1 MRKYIDEIENL
12 IELQL
17 KKIKGIAFIKLEGFE
32 SPYIYKEVCKY
43 FKNSPKVKLEAK
55 MSKEKYEEFENEA
68 KKDWETSISFL
79 KENGYVNFDSTMT
92 DTRNSIVNI
101 EETNK
106 NYNLILLMGTE
117 VVEDKGGL
125 ADFYTINPQSI
136 INKLQKNYSL
146 WLKDDY
152 EEIFRNKDNERA
164 FNTLFKVIFKNASID
179 LIKFSNLME
188 EIISLDLSTIN
199 EIIEEVCFNLS
210 EYYCI
215 PSIRNK
221 KSIPKVS
228 SLKNGKISAASI
240 IEKSAQFIERTK
252 FRNGLKSKEIKKY
265 EEKLNEYADKYQIVV
280 EDAFPSEDAIF
291 SSYNEFKN
299 EILNFIRGKKNAELK
314 KTFLKIDYA
323 IIDEIFKFK
332 LSSPEKIDDPKEKE
346 INITG
351 EPLEVYGKAIIK
363 SIIRHKA
370 KSGVI
375 PEKVIFQLNEMKLV
389 NDDEQDYDGKNCRL
403 YYSLCSRL
411 GGIINFFNDDEN
423 EFKVEYFDG
432 KDPFDTNEERPK
444 IKLIKSLTEL
454 CKIKFEI
461 ISISEETEDKFILN
475 YCFNPMDSWLN
486 DYMLLNKDNIIG
498 DENEEFKLPLYI
510 ECDNI
515 QDYMSCEVEEEFFI
529 KLQKI
534 KMRVLN
540 FKDLAINNNHSDL
553 ENRISNTFGKLKESC
568 KEFIMIVKNKGIYST
583 FVEKNVCSKLFKR
596 YVELLNIIKE
606 NYDNFTSQEKENI
619 YLFLNLFLI
628 GDSTLEGSKSGKL
641 KNVIMPP
648 YHPIML
654 EKILC
659 RCNYIKSSFYE
670 ILDFISIN
678 TNIKEKN
685 AMDKFD
691 TDLKMCSINSGMD
704 IYSFSSLQKDDVDV
718 GKLLGKYALYSS
730 NKYSFEIISNSRIRN
745 DIIEYEDINL
755 KDMTKK
761 SYKSDII
768 TNNIVEYIKTFP
780 ARADGINLLFVNPD
794 DMQHIVSGIH
804 SAIDEIKKFVVDIS
818 IQVRILIPFSRIGGK
833 EYLRY
838 WLDNCFIDDDDVDIK
853 TYLNYIDLGSD
864 KLKKYIENEDITY
877 VYKILDYK
885 FIDFIKS
892 NNIQAKSDSKYPATY
907 VPMPVSISQNNRK
920 IDISQRQFEASN
932 SYLQLLHKVLRP
944 NEEEAEYTVI
954 KTMEINEK
962 NIDLIGYIH
971 EKSRWV
977 VCLDES
983 IDKSIINKK
992 NSKVIAFSTGKGD
1005 FGELNTTLSAR
1016 EDILKDLQLR
1026 LKERLLYTFGK
1037 WNDDI
1042 ADKAAQNCINISKD
1056 LDGARLMIALSP
1068 QNTQLHNYLAYVLT
1082 MQVININSKNNLVI
1096 RNLINLDNYS
1106 HWFKD
1111 DLQNY
1116 AQKSS
1121 LRPDFMVLE
1130 IENYDGLLFDKNPI
1144 KIKITVIECK
1154 MAKENEEHV
1163 KKAKRQMLEGL
1174 KKLSDKFSPHNNSVN
1189 KRYWFNQLYR
1199 ALIFSK
1205 INLNDNTVG
1214 YDVLINKISDIYNG
1228 NYEIEW
1234 NGSIYTYWINIDS
1247 DKMIT
1252 EDIDI
1257 PEDFDVNVNSI
1268 QYNSAGQLYIQKLL
1282 LPKEIEDN
1290 FKIEFNEE
1298 EEKKEELVFEK
1309 LGDDENELANKKE
1322 TIISSEDKIDSK
1334 EKEEFNYEKDEEDI
1348 KNAAEENKDNNIT
1361 SSETIHDSEDKNI
1374 KIDKN
1379 EYVRFLLGEDIRT
1392 KEKIY
1397 WEYKHKDLNNRH
1409 LLINGNSGSGKT
1421 YCIQALIL
1429 EAVKNNISVI
1439 VFDYTD
1445 GFTESKLSPILLKN
1459 LGDKFESRL
1468 VKYEKFPI
1476 NPFKK
1481 GTILIGNKE
1490 VQELDQDIANRIAD
1504 SFAKVYNFGEQQR
1517 SAIYSAVKE
1526 GLKKYGD
1533 SMTLAVLRDMLVNED
1548 NKSAKT
1554 VLSKVEALVDYE
1566 PFLSNTDFT
1575 WKNIIDEKGKMY
1587 VIQLSGYSRE
1597 IQVILTE
1604 LILWDIWN
1612 YAVKYGNE
1620 ETPIPII
1627 LDEAQNLSHDE
1638 NSPSGKILAE
1648 GRKFGISGWYAT
1660 QFMAGRLSP
1669 GEIGNLQQAA
1679 QKLYF
1684 SPPEQSTLEVG
1695 KYIDI
1700 SSEESK
1706 VWAEKL
1712 RKLVKGQCVTVGYKA
1727 KEKNFGKYE
1736 PRIIKITSLEERI

>member
-1 MRKYIDEIENL
+1 MKKYIDEIENL

-43 FKNSPKVKLEAK
+43 FKNSSKVKLEAK

-92 DTRNSIVNI
+92 DIRNSIVNI
-101 EETNK
+101 EKTNE

-117 VVEDKGGL
+117 AVEDKGGL

-136 INKLQKNYSL
+136 ISILQKNYSS
-146 WLKDDY
+146 WLRDDY
-152 EEIFRNKDNERA
+152 EEIFRNKDNEKA
-164 FNTLFKVIFKNASID
+164 FNTLFKVIFKNVSID

-188 EIISLDLSTIN
+188 EIISLGLSTID
-199 EIIEEVCFNLS
+199 EIIEEVCFKLS

-215 PSIRNK
+215 PSIKSK

-228 SLKNGKISAASI
+228 SLKSGRISAASI

-265 EEKLNEYADKYQIVV
+265 EERLNEYADKYQIIV
-280 EDAFPSEDAIF
+280 EDVFPSENPIF

-299 EILNFIRGKKNAELK
+299 EILNFIRGKNNVELK
-314 KTFLKIDYA
+314 KIFLKIDYA

-332 LSSPEKIDDPKEKE
+332 LSSSEIIDPKEKE
-346 INITG
+346 INIIG
-351 EPLEVYGKAIIK
+351 EPLEVYCKAIIK
-363 SIIRHKA
+363 SVIRHKD
-370 KSGVI
+370 KCGVI
-375 PEKVIFQLNEMKLV
+375 PEKVIFKLNEMKLV
-389 NDDEQDYDGKNCRL
+389 NDEQNDDGKNCRL

-411 GGIINFFNDDEN
+411 GGILDFLNDDEN
-423 EFKVEYFDG
+423 KLKVEYFDG
-432 KDPFDTNEERPK
+432 KDPFDANKEIPR
-444 IKLIKSLTEL
+444 IKSIKSLTEL

-461 ISISEETEDKFILN
+461 TSISEDIEDKFILN

-486 DYMLLNKDNIIG
+486 DYMILNKGNSISD
-498 DENEEFKLPLYI
+498 DNEEFKLPLYI
-510 ECDNI
+510 ECDNM
-515 QDYMSCEVEEEFFI
+515 QDYMCCEVEEEFFT

-534 KMRVLN
+534 EMRVFD

-553 ENRISNTFGKLKESC
+553 ENRISNVFGKLKENC
-568 KEFIMIVKNKGIYST
+568 KEFIKSVKSKGIYST
-583 FVEKNVCSKLFKR
+583 FIEKNVCSKLFKR

-606 NYDNFTSQEKENI
+606 NYDNFTSQEKENL

-628 GDSTLEGSKSGKL
+628 GDSTLEGSKNGKL

-678 TNIKEKN
+678 TKIKEKN
-685 AMDKFD
+685 IMDNFD
-691 TDLKMCSINSGMD
+691 TNLKMCSINSGMD
-704 IYSFSSLQKDDVDV
+704 IYSFSSLDDVDV
-718 GKLLGKYALYSS
+718 GRLLGKYALYSS
-730 NKYSFEIISNSRIRN
+730 NKYSSEIISNSRIRN

-755 KDMTKK
+755 RDMTKK

-768 TNNIVEYIKTFP
+768 ANNIVEYIKTFP

-877 VYKILDYK
+877 VYKILNYK

-892 NNIQAKSDSKYPATY
+892 NNIQAKSDSKYPANY
-907 VPMPVSISQNNRK
+907 VPMPVSISQDNRK

-932 SYLQLLHKVLRP
+932 SYLQLLHKILRP
-944 NEEEAEYTVI
+944 NEEVSEYTAI

-992 NSKVIAFSTGKGD
+992 NSKVIGFSTGKGD

-1056 LDGARLMIALSP
+1056 LDGARLMTALSP
-1068 QNTQLHNYLAYVLT
+1068 KNTQLHNYLAYILT
-1082 MQVININSKNNLVI
+1082 MQVININSKNNVVI

-1116 AQKSS
+1116 SQESS

-1144 KIKITVIECK
+1144 KIKMTVIECK

-1163 KKAKRQMLEGL
+1163 KKAKNQMLEGIR
-1174 KKLSDKFSPHNNSVN
+1174 KLSRKFSPHNNSVN

-1234 NGSIYTYWINIDS
+1234 NGSVYTYWINVDS

-1252 EDIDI
+1252 EDMDI
-1257 PEDFDVNVNSI
+1257 PEDFDFDVNSI

-1282 LPKEIEDN
+1282 LPKEMKDD

-1298 EEKKEELVFEK
+1298 EEKEEELAFGMF
-1309 LGDDENELANKKE
+1309 GDAEDDFDNKKE
-1322 TIISSEDKIDSK
+1322 IIISSEDKIEPKDK
-1334 EKEEFNYEKDEEDI
+1334 EQVKNIEEET
-1348 KNAAEENKDNNIT
+1348 KDNDTT
-1361 SSETIHDSEDKNI
+1361 SLERINDSEDKNI
-1374 KIDKN
+1374 NIDKN

-1459 LGDKFESRL
+1459 LGEKFESRL

-1504 SFAKVYNFGEQQR
+1504 SFAKVYKFGEQQR
-1517 SAIYSAVKE
+1517 SAIYSSVKE

-1533 SMTLAVLRDMLVNED
+1533 SMTLAILRDMLANEE

-1554 VLSKVEALVDYE
+1554 VLSKVEALVDYD

-1575 WKNIIDEKGKMY
+1575 WKDIIDEKGKMY

-1700 SSEESK
+1700 SSEGSK